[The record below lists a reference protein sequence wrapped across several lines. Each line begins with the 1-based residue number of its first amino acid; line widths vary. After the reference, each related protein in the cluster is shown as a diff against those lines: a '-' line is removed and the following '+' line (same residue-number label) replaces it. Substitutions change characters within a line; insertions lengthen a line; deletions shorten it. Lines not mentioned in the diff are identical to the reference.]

1 MRCPLQ
7 WAARYLASLVAT
19 TAPAQGR
26 KTPAAPLK
34 SVPAAP
40 PPMRLGSEAQ
50 PKAYALA
57 LAPDPAQNRHRSVV
71 DIDVQLRQPSARI
84 HLHAKNLTV
93 QQAWAEV
100 GARRLDAKVRPLDA
114 SSIELVWPTPLP
126 AGPVRLT
133 LHFSGTLQDKDV
145 YGLFR
150 QQEGGRWMAATQFE
164 STGARLAVPRFD
176 DPGWKLP
183 WSLTLTVREGLRAVA
198 NMPPA
203 QVTAARPGWK
213 TLRLETT
220 PPLPSYLLAFA
231 VGAFDLVEARLE
243 QPAPP
248 ADPPVGPADAPAVA
262 AFNPTPTHFITPASC
277 GPEAA
282 YAAASTG
289 AIVQRLEAYIDQPH
303 PYPKPDRLLAGDG
316 GLRRDGERRPD
327 HRCQQRD
334 AGGAARRDAA
344 LPERLRGH
352 RRA

>member
-1 MRCPLQ
+1 MCLRVGARLQLLIGERKISPRQPPGDKLRFLAETVLAEVPLLCITDGRLF
-7 WAARYLASLVAT
+7 AAPMDADRAASL
-19 TAPAQGR
+19 R
-26 KTPAAPLK
+26 
-34 SVPAAP
+34 
-40 PPMRLGSEAQ
+40 RDI
-50 PKAYALA
+50 
-57 LAPDPAQNRHRSVV
+57 DPAQNRHRSVV
-71 DIDVQLRQPSARI
+71 DIDVQLRRPSARI

-114 SSIELVWPTPLP
+114 SSIELVWPTSPLP

-133 LHFSGTLQDKDV
+133 LHFSGTLLDKDV

-164 STGARLAVPRFD
+164 STGARLAVPLFD

-183 WSLTLTVREGLRAVA
+183 WSLTLTVPEGLRAVA

-203 QVTAARPGWK
+203 QATAARPGWK

-243 QPAPP
+243 YPAPP
-248 ADPPVGPADAPAVA
+248 ANPPAEPADAPAVE
-262 AFNPTPTHFITPASC
+262 AFNPTSTDFLTPAGC

-289 AIVQRLEAYIDQPH
+289 AIVQRLEAYFDQPH
-303 PYPKPDRLLAGDG
+303 PYPKLDSLA
-316 GLRRDGERRPD
+316 
-327 HRCQQRD
+327 
-334 AGGAARRDAA
+334 
-344 LPERLRGH
+344 
-352 RRA
+352 